1 MSGFEVST
9 GWGWLDVGGLKLDMI
24 SFQFQTSISVI
35 EMSFA
40 TLDNLSNLQKE
51 INKDEALYFYHV
63 YPRSPHSDEGLIP
76 RANIFCIGSDP

>member
-1 MSGFEVST
+1 MCLYLSSYLSGFEVST

-51 INKDEALYFYHV
+51 INKDEALYFYMSLRERESWKREQETDA
-63 YPRSPHSDEGLIP
+63 Y
-76 RANIFCIGSDP
+76 

>member
-1 MSGFEVST
+1 MCLYLSSYLSGFEVST

-51 INKDEALYFYHV
+51 IKQDEALYFYMSLRESWKREQETDA
-63 YPRSPHSDEGLIP
+63 Y
-76 RANIFCIGSDP
+76 